1 MNEKNN
7 SKKGNEIAL
16 PETNISEVLMQNE
29 ILMKRLEELEKK
41 QDKQPKS
48 FEEQMQYFEYQQ
60 QIITHLKLF
69 NDKKEIINMALNQVK
84 EKTESG
90 DFETELFRL
99 SMGAVKGQQNK
110 SIFEISNPVI
120 IYKVLNGVSCEIDT
134 KIEALKAELTI

>member
-1 MNEKNN
+1 
-7 SKKGNEIAL
+7 
-16 PETNISEVLMQNE
+16 
-29 ILMKRLEELEKK
+29 
-41 QDKQPKS
+41 
-48 FEEQMQYFEYQQ
+48 
-60 QIITHLKLF
+60 
-69 NDKKEIINMALNQVK
+69 MALNQVK